1 MEEFICDDDFNI
13 FPNQMEVE
21 YDFDINLIS
30 NLQEI
35 NQMIPNNNNQFYSQ
49 NLVPQPL
56 SQCSSFFQSPNYS
69 FTQPHLNQV

>member
-35 NQMIPNNNNQFYSQ
+35 NQIYHITVDSVAPTEAFRYSNVQVFFNPKIIPLL
-49 NLVPQPL
+49 NLI
-56 SQCSSFFQSPNYS
+56 
-69 FTQPHLNQV
+69 